1 MIIDAHHHLWDPA
14 DRPYPWMDDSVAP
27 IRRRF
32 DVDDLRAATQDTG
45 VTRTI
50 VVQAVHDPG
59 ETAWLL
65 EQPAPVAGVVGWVDL
80 TAPDVADRI
89 AAIRAL
95 PGGDRLVGIRHLAQD
110 EPDPGW
116 LGRPDVARGV
126 RVLAGSGLVFDLL
139 VRAREHSAALALV
152 DAVPDASFVLDHA
165 GKPSID
171 TGDPAWRGRMADFAA
186 RPNVTCKVSGLLTEA
201 GPNWRDRPVDRYVR
215 EVVEQFGPER
225 SLFGSD
231 WPVSTLAT
239 GYAAVVQRTTDALAD
254 LSTTEHDAV
263 FGGTAERI
271 YLVPRTTQT

>member
-1 MIIDAHHHLWDPA
+1 MIIDAHHHLWDPT

-59 ETAWLL
+59 ETVWLL

-80 TAPDVADRI
+80 TAPDVVDRI
-89 AAIRAL
+89 AAVRAL

-110 EPDPGW
+110 EPDPDW
-116 LGRPDVARGV
+116 LGRPDVTRGV
-126 RVLAGSGLVFDLL
+126 RALADAGLVFDVL
-139 VRAREHSAALALV
+139 VRAREHTAALALI
-152 DAVPDASFVLDHA
+152 DTVPGASFVLDHA

-171 TGDPAWRGRMADFAA
+171 TGDPAWLGRMTDFAA
-186 RPNVTCKVSGLLTEA
+186 RPNVTCKVSGLFTEA
-201 GPNWRDRPVDRYVR
+201 GPDWRDRPVDRYAR
-215 EVVEQFGPER
+215 EVVEQFGPDR

-239 GYAAVVQRTTDALAD
+239 GYADVVQRTTAALAD